1 MRTRATLLL
10 ARSRGKPRHHS
21 LAVAPNV
28 NVQNLN
34 HRSFT
39 MAPTPSSAAE
49 MRPIVLSG
57 PSGTGKSTLIKRL
70 FANHPELFGFSVSHT
85 TRKPRPGEE
94 DGVHY
99 HFTTTDKFES
109 MIAEN
114 AFEEHAKFGGNYY
127 GSSKKAVQDVAEG
140 KGKSIDGTTAEG
152 KRICI
157 FDIEME
163 GVKQLKK
170 SSLNPR
176 ICFIQPPSME
186 ILEQRLRGRGDT
198 TEEAIQKRL
207 AQAKNEIEYCKT
219 EGKNDKVV
227 INDDLD
233 TAFSEL
239 DEWVMKDISAA
250 S

>member
-1 MRTRATLLL
+1 MSTRL
-10 ARSRGKPRHHS
+10 S
-21 LAVAPNV
+21 LRLVESYPS
-28 NVQNLN
+28 QRLKLTHY
-34 HRSFT
+34 HRVLYRKFG
-39 MAPTPSSAAE
+39 MAPAAPSTDKL
-49 MRPIVLSG
+49 RPIVFSG
-57 PSGTGKSTLIKRL
+57 PSGTGKSTLITRL
-70 FANHPELFGFSVSHT
+70 FAKHPDLFGFSVSHT
-85 TRKPRPGEE
+85 TRKPRPGEQ

-99 HFTTTDKFES
+99 HFTTPEVFEK
-109 MIAEN
+109 MIAED

-176 ICFIQPPSME
+176 ICFIQPPSIE
-186 ILEQRLRGRGDT
+186 ILEKRLRGRGDT
-198 TEEAIQKRL
+198 SEDAIQKRL
-207 AQAKNEIEYCKT
+207 AQAKNEMEYCKT
-219 EGKNDKVV
+219 EGKNDKVI

-233 TAFSEL
+233 ATFKEL
-239 DEWVMKDISAA
+239 DEWVMRDISSAN
-250 S
+250 